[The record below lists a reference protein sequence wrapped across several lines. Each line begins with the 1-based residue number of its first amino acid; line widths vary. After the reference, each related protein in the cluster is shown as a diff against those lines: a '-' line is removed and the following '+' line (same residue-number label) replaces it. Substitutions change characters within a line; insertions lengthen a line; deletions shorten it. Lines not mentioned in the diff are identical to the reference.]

1 VSKLLVSDAVPLTLG
16 ARSYTRLSEV
26 FNAASPSCR
35 CSPEPEVVSV
45 HKEPSMPPLSLA
57 VSAVVALSA
66 GLLLAAAYYTE
77 AHRAPDQP

>member
-1 VSKLLVSDAVPLTLG
+1 
-16 ARSYTRLSEV
+16 
-26 FNAASPSCR
+26 
-35 CSPEPEVVSV
+35 
-45 HKEPSMPPLSLA
+45 MPPLSLA